1 MKATNTAKAS
11 GRIQALAGKLR
22 PKSFRAKLTLAI
34 SLVFLIAMGSA
45 TLVQTIVVNS
55 MFTYATTVT
64 AKNPEMQ
71 VESQHSGSGRQT
83 PGFRPANVFPG
94 KRHRSERYHWNIQ
107 RRRRYGRR

>member
-71 VESQHSGSGRQT
+71 VESQHSGSGT
-83 PGFRPANVFPG
+83 G
-94 KRHRSERYHWNIQ
+94 KRPDSDPRMFSRGSGTGLNDIT
-107 RRRRYGRR
+107 

>member
-34 SLVFLIAMGSA
+34 SLVFLIAMGST

-71 VESQHSGSGRQT
+71 VEAST
-83 PGFRPANVFPG
+83 AVPAPANARIPTRECFPG
-94 KRHRSERYHWNIQ
+94 EAAQ
-107 RRRRYGRR
+107 V